1 MYIATRR
8 RTIREVLIP
17 WWRPGYPP
25 RNIYIEATDEVHA
38 RERMKAQFGRAPVAV
53 RPAFEPDIER
63 TLESG
68 GSRPIRAPRPAES
81 VMVAAVVAL
90 SFVSGSNITAAA
102 VNGTLGDW
110 ALGVGSALLAL
121 LVGAIWVSR

>member
-1 MYIATRR
+1 MAIYIATRR

-17 WWRPGYPP
+17 WWRPVCPP

-38 RERMKAQFGRAPVAV
+38 RERMKAQFGRDPVAV
-53 RPAFEPDIER
+53 RPALDIER
-63 TLESG
+63 VKKAQRR
-68 GSRPIRAPRPAES
+68 RPIRAPRPAES

-90 SFVSGSNITAAA
+90 SFISGSNITAAA

-110 ALGVGSALLAL
+110 ALGICSALLAL
-121 LVGAIWVSR
+121 VVGAIWVSR